1 MNLLNK
7 KTQIK
12 NKEPTDCFLY
22 CKSTHLR
29 KDYTLNICLVFK
41 NVLEIIYSSNQHL
54 LNKSLF

>member
-1 MNLLNK
+1 MNLLDK

-29 KDYTLNICLVFK
+29 KDYTVNTCLVFK
-41 NVLEIIYSSNQHL
+41 VLEKTRSSNQQL
-54 LNKSLF
+54 LSKALF